1 MSRPGSKAT
10 RDGHRAAGGVQEE
23 IADAITRL
31 AGSTAFVYAHL
42 PIYGTWIGQL
52 GLDPYRA
59 LRRWRPSGASQ
70 AFW

>member
-1 MSRPGSKAT
+1 
-10 RDGHRAAGGVQEE
+10 VQEE